1 MEWERSLEQERNL
14 GLAGRSRALVVL
26 EDGASFSGWTF
37 VGEGEISG
45 EVVFTTSM
53 VGYQETLTDPSYRGQ
68 IVLFTYPLIGNYG
81 IISGDEESAKI
92 QAAAVL
98 VREYTPYYSNW
109 ASEVSLAALLEENS
123 VLGVEGIDTRA
134 LTRHLRDKGAMRGV
148 ISTLESNVNDLQEKA
163 NAHPSMVGLDLASSI
178 TELSAP
184 TLLPALGEE
193 RCRVVALDYGV
204 KGSIYR
210 ELRSRGASV
219 LAVPGSTPPAEVLAQ
234 EPDGVFLSNGPGDP
248 AALKEG
254 VENLRGVLGQAPVF
268 GICLGHQLLG
278 LALDCETYKM
288 PFGHHGANHPVRN
301 LRTGRIEITSQNHGF
316 AVSEDSLS
324 DGVELTHR
332 NLYDGTVEGIAS
344 LEVRAWSVQYHP
356 ESSPGPRDSGYLFEE
371 FVNSISE
378 KGLALRAAP
387 RRHLER
393 PDHRLWSDRDR

>member
-1 MEWERSLEQERNL
+1 MEWERSLEQGRNL
-14 GLAGRSRALVVL
+14 GLAERSRAMVVL

-37 VGEGEISG
+37 AGEGEVSG

-81 IISGDEESAKI
+81 VIPGDEESAKI

-98 VREYTPYYSNW
+98 VREYTPYHSNW
-109 ASEVSLAALLEENS
+109 ASELSLAALLEENG
-123 VLGVEGIDTRA
+123 VLAVEGIDTRA
-134 LTRHLRDKGAMRGV
+134 LTRHLRAKCAMRGV
-148 ISTLESNVNDLQEKA
+148 ISTLESNVKILQEKA

-178 TELSAP
+178 TELSEP

-204 KGSIYR
+204 KGSIYK

-234 EPDGVFLSNGPGDP
+234 WPDGVFLSNGPGDP

-254 VENLRGVLGQAPVF
+254 VQNLRSVLGEVPVF

-288 PFGHHGANHPVRN
+288 TFGHHGANHPVRN
-301 LRTGRIEITSQNHGF
+301 LKTGKIEITSQNHGF
-316 AVSEDSLS
+316 SVREETLPE
-324 DGVELTHR
+324 GVELTHR
-332 NLYDGTVEGIAS
+332 NLYDGTVEG
-344 LEVRAWSVQYHP
+344 LRRGDLNAWSVQYHP
-356 ESSPGPRDSGYLFEE
+356 ESSPGPRDSGYLFDE
-371 FVNSISE
+371 FEI
-378 KGLALRAAP
+378 GRA
-387 RRHLER
+387 HV
-393 PDHRLWSDRDR
+393 

>member
-1 MEWERSLEQERNL
+1 MGQERKP
-14 GLAGRSRALVVL
+14 GLAGRSQVTVVL

-37 VGEGEISG
+37 AGEGEVSG

-81 IISGDEESAKI
+81 VIPGDEESPKV

-98 VREYTPYYSNW
+98 VREYSPYYSNW
-109 ASEVSLAALLEENS
+109 ASELSLAALLEENG

-148 ISTLESNVNDLQEKA
+148 ISTVEHNVNVLREKA
-163 NAHPSMVGLDLASSI
+163 NAHPEMVGLDLASSI
-178 TELSAP
+178 TELSEP
-184 TLLPALGEE
+184 TLLPSFGEE

-204 KGSIYR
+204 KDSIYK

-219 LAVPGSTPPAEVLAQ
+219 LAMPGSTPAAEVLAQ

-248 AALKEG
+248 AALNQA
-254 VENLRGVLGQAPVF
+254 VANLRDVLGESPVF

-278 LALDCETYKM
+278 LALGCETYKM

-301 LRTGRIEITSQNHGF
+301 TRTGRIEITSQNHGF
-316 AVSEDSLS
+316 AVREESLPE
-324 DGVELTHR
+324 GVELTHR
-332 NLYDGTVEGIAS
+332 NLYDGTVEGLAS
-344 LEVRAWSVQYHP
+344 PSLNAWSVQYHP
-356 ESSPGPRDSGYLFEE
+356 ESSPGPRDSGYLFDEFAEE
-371 FVNSISE
+371 ISS
-378 KGLALRAAP
+378 KKVRT
-387 RRHLER
+387 
-393 PDHRLWSDRDR
+393 